1 MPAELPTACLA
12 SALVLFVGSVLAYG
26 SRRGVATGLFAA
38 ASLTVIAFMAAA
50 VIGYEGR

>member
-1 MPAELPTACLA
+1 MPADLPLSLLA

-26 SRRGVATGLFAA
+26 SRRGIATGLFAA
-38 ASLTVIAFMAAA
+38 ASLAVIAFMAAA